1 MEQRKEKF
9 KREQLQTL
17 WNNII
22 YINIY
27 IYKCSQKT
35 RYKEGSW
42 KLFDEIMAENFL
54 KWKKETDIL
63 MQEAQGLQ
71 TNETKE
77 THDKAYHN

>member
-1 MEQRKEKF
+1 
-9 KREQLQTL
+9 
-17 WNNII
+17 
-22 YINIY
+22 
-27 IYKCSQKT
+27 
-35 RYKEGSW
+35 
-42 KLFDEIMAENFL
+42 MAENFL